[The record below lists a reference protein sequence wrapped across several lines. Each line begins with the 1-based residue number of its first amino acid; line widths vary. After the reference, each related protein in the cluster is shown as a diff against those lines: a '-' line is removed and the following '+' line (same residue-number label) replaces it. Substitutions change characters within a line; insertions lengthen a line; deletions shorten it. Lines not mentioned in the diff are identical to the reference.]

1 MRAEGVGVDEG
12 EMEVEVDQHDVAASA
27 WNRVQVV
34 ARRVFGEAVVPG
46 AETVKRLAVRVP
58 GDAGVAGRL
67 EAVDGVVVGAFLLL
81 GALGD
86 TLEVSEQLR
95 NRTEK
100 GRGLPHAD
108 APAHH
113 EDALLADSS
122 KSSSYK

>member
-1 MRAEGVGVDEG
+1 M
-12 EMEVEVDQHDVAASA
+12 
-27 WNRVQVV
+27 
-34 ARRVFGEAVVPG
+34 FGEAVVPG

-58 GDAGVAGRL
+58 GDAGVAGWL

-86 TLEVSEQLR
+86 KLEISEQLR

-100 GRGLPHAD
+100 GRGLGHTKAL
-108 APAHH
+108 AHH
-113 EDALLADSS
+113 EDALGADSS